1 MNLVA
6 SNVVVCDI
14 IVLLNNFVLLN
25 SFVLFASSVGAP
37 MPSVSGV
44 QA

>member
-37 MPSVSGV
+37 MLSVSGG